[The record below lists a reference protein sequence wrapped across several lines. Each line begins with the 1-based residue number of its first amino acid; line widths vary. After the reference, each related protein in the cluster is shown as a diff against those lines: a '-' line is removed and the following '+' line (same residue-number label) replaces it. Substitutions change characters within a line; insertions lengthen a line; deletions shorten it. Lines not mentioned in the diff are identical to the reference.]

1 MRWIKSKFFFT
12 GLLFGAAVALSV
24 TLVIC
29 VWEWLE
35 NPGGIFRGD
44 DGTNWGFV
52 FDTAI
57 SWLVPT
63 FLYAVLIAWLVE
75 LFLKGAGF
83 AYRKYFKS
91 NRPHEDA

>member
-1 MRWIKSKFFFT
+1 MVKPKSLVA

-29 VWEWLE
+29 LWEWIE
-35 NPGGIFRGD
+35 NPGGIFHGD

-57 SWLVPT
+57 SWLIPT
-63 FLYAVLIAWLVE
+63 FFYAVLIAWLVQV
-75 LFLKGAGF
+75 FLKGTGF
-83 AYRKYFKS
+83 VYRKYFTS
-91 NRPHEDA
+91 DGTQEDA